1 MLVIQYICHPSQAD
15 GLTYA
20 TRSGSSQ
27 LTSDGSQGTC
37 HVTFEPIV
45 DEATFRAAQDVL
57 SGRKPGRRQT
67 LDNPNFPLR
76 RIVRCATCGSAYT
89 GSHSRSKGR
98 QYAYYRCAKSGCS
111 RSTPKSE
118 FEAGLLEELGR
129 LEPDPA
135 VLGLLDAVVEHEWE
149 QRVRVDA
156 DARKTLERKEVELTL
171 RLAKL
176 TDRFLDGTAISEEMF
191 KNQSARIDEELNEV
205 RRGLENLGTK
215 RVNLK
220 ATVAFATFMLA
231 DLGGCWKRL
240 EPLERPQFLR
250 AIAPK
255 GFTYDGEH
263 FETIDFPVWSPLKAR
278 TEADDSRLV
287 PRTGFEPVLPA

>member
-1 MLVIQYICHPSQAD
+1 V
-15 GLTYA
+15 
-20 TRSGSSQ
+20 
-27 LTSDGSQGTC
+27 
-37 HVTFEPIV
+37 V
-45 DEATFRAAQDVL
+45 
-57 SGRKPGRRQT
+57 
-67 LDNPNFPLR
+67 
-76 RIVRCATCGSAYT
+76 
-89 GSHSRSKGR
+89 
-98 QYAYYRCAKSGCS
+98 
-111 RSTPKSE
+111 
-118 FEAGLLEELGR
+118 
-129 LEPDPA
+129 DPA
-135 VLGLLDAVVEHEWE
+135 VLRLLDAVVEHEWE
-149 QRVRVDA
+149 QRAKVDA
-156 DARKTLERKEVELTL
+156 DARKTLERKEVEHTL